1 MTAEKAAND
10 NYLKWREKK
19 AGEYPIAPELA
30 KIIEKEH
37 AANLHKQTPFFLYGM
52 LEIIANQDNSWFV
65 FLFLKKQFVVT
76 RCLSSIYMQILRF
89 YTLSKEIL
97 IK

>member
-19 AGEYPIAPELA
+19 AGECPIAPELA

-37 AANLHKQTPFFLYGM
+37 AASLHKQTPFFLYGM
-52 LEIIANQDNSWFV
+52 LEIIANQVNSWFV
-65 FLFLKKQFVVT
+65 FLFLEKLFIVT

-89 YTLSKEIL
+89 HTPGIEIL
-97 IK
+97 NK

>member
-19 AGEYPIAPELA
+19 AGECPIAPELA

-37 AANLHKQTPFFLYGM
+37 AANLHKQTPFFLVW
-52 LEIIANQDNSWFV
+52 NVRNNSESSQFLV
-65 FLFLKKQFVVT
+65 RFLFLEKLFIVT
-76 RCLSSIYMQILRF
+76 RCLSSIYVQILRF
-89 YTLSKEIL
+89 YTLGKEIL